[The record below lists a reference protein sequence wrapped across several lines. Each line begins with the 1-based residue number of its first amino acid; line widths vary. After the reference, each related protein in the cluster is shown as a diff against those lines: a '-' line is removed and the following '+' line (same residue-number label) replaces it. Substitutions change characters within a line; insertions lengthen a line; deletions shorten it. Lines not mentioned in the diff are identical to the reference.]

1 MNLLNHATFSDFSAL
16 HMTPAAAPAAA
27 LATEKAPEND
37 AGPGLGDEVLP
48 AADTRCNQGAAETG
62 NAGTIQGRI
71 IAPPFSWLG
80 GDAWPDFPARA
91 DTAP

>member
-16 HMTPAAAPAAA
+16 HMTPAVATAPA
-27 LATEKAPEND
+27 TERPPESG
-37 AGPGLGDEVLP
+37 AGPGLRGELLP
-48 AADTRCNQGAAETG
+48 AADARCSQGAAETG

-71 IAPPFSWLG
+71 VAPPFSWLG

>member
-1 MNLLNHATFSDFSAL
+1 MNLLNHTTFSDFSAL

-27 LATEKAPEND
+27 PATERARESG
-37 AGPGLGDEVLP
+37 AVPGLREELLP
-48 AADTRCNQGAAETG
+48 AADTRCGQDDAVPG
-62 NAGTIQGRI
+62 NAGMSQGRI